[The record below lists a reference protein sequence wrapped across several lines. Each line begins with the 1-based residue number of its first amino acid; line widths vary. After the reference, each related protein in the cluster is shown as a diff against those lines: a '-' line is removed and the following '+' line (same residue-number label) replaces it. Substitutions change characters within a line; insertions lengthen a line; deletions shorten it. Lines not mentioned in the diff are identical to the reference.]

1 MPRGAAPRLL
11 TFLLWLALSAV
22 AGAPMRAEEQAPKA
36 PEYVPREEM
45 IDNIIHF
52 ALLGDCQVRRNIL
65 GSAFAPTCQ
74 APDTDGGEPIRM
86 MSFLDALTDN
96 ALIEI
101 CHRNKIA
108 GCEKPREVSK
118 GRSILTLQSVFD
130 IEFNSPNATWSP
142 DGSLLLLDSLNLP
155 SGEVRILDVAA
166 GQLLDPPLYAG
177 PLISDAAWSPDG
189 QFIALSERTRVFAE
203 RDPALATVRLYA
215 AATRRELA
223 RTSAAD
229 AGCSA
234 GFAEGMA
241 FTADSK
247 ALWVLCSHQTKEAK
261 AVRLKV
267 PSLEVEDSFVPA
279 APMPGW
285 SESYWEEGLLHI
297 PGDLIMTVR
306 FAPPKPGK
314 GPRSAVQA
322 FLLSTRQPL
331 YPPMYVGGSRLADDL
346 SGLYVGDELWST
358 QTGQRVATG
367 VKPDGR
373 YLGAPNRLPGL
384 GLHIEARAPA
394 KSLYGALAV
403 IDSATGAV
411 VQEIGPIPKVVTA
424 VVSPDGSRVAIAGF
438 RGIRFYRVSR

>member
-1 MPRGAAPRLL
+1 
-11 TFLLWLALSAV
+11 
-22 AGAPMRAEEQAPKA
+22 
-36 PEYVPREEM
+36 
-45 IDNIIHF
+45 
-52 ALLGDCQVRRNIL
+52 
-65 GSAFAPTCQ
+65 
-74 APDTDGGEPIRM
+74 
-86 MSFLDALTDN
+86 
-96 ALIEI
+96 
-101 CHRNKIA
+101 
-108 GCEKPREVSK
+108 
-118 GRSILTLQSVFD
+118 
-130 IEFNSPNATWSP
+130 
-142 DGSLLLLDSLNLP
+142 
-155 SGEVRILDVAA
+155 
-166 GQLLDPPLYAG
+166 
-177 PLISDAAWSPDG
+177 
-189 QFIALSERTRVFAE
+189 
-203 RDPALATVRLYA
+203 
-215 AATRRELA
+215 
-223 RTSAAD
+223 
-229 AGCSA
+229 
-234 GFAEGMA
+234 
-241 FTADSK
+241 
-247 ALWVLCSHQTKEAK
+247 
-261 AVRLKV
+261 
-267 PSLEVEDSFVPA
+267 
-279 APMPGW
+279 MPGW

-384 GLHIEARAPA
+384 GMHIEARAPA